1 MPQTE
6 NEKIRI
12 LIADDH
18 TIVRAGL
25 AALLGTEADFA
36 VVGQAKN
43 GEEAVQEAVRLQPD
57 VVIMDLMMPKKDGVA
72 ATAEIQAKAP
82 TAKVVLL
89 TTFGTSDGIAHAL
102 RNGAKGAIL
111 KNTDNAQLTAAIR
124 TIAQGGTHIAPEIRQ
139 QLAVDP
145 PIPDL
150 TPRQREILA
159 SMVRGLTDRD
169 IARQLGIRQDGVND
183 HVSAI
188 LQKVGAANRTEAVA
202 IALRKHLLKI

>member
-25 AALLGTEADFA
+25 AALLGTEADFT

>member
-1 MPQTE
+1 MPQKE

-150 TPRQREILA
+150 TRRQREILA

>member
-1 MPQTE
+1 MPQKE

-72 ATAEIQAKAP
+72 ATVEIQAKAP